1 MLLITIGLFLLYL
14 GSEALVRGSSS
25 LALRFGISPL
35 IIGLTIVAFGTSAP
49 ELVVS
54 ISAALKGSSGVAVGN
69 VVGSNI
75 FNVAAILGITALIR
89 PPSVHLSLIRREI
102 PILIV
107 VSVFGFGL
115 ITFGHISRVAGF
127 LLFAGLCIYTITS
140 IRRAKRETII
150 DQDAPSKPPE
160 LSAWLC
166 SILIASG
173 LGLLI
178 WGSQMFVTG
187 AVNTA
192 RSFGVP
198 EATIGLTIVAAG
210 TSLPE
215 LATSVVAAFKRESDI
230 AIGNIVGSN
239 IFNILCILGITAC
252 IQPIDVVGI
261 GMLDLAF
268 MLGLSLLLLPFAF
281 TQRSIS
287 RSEGVVFLSIYGGY
301 LYLMWP

>member
-1 MLLITIGLFLLYL
+1 
-14 GSEALVRGSSS
+14 
-25 LALRFGISPL
+25 
-35 IIGLTIVAFGTSAP
+35 
-49 ELVVS
+49 
-54 ISAALKGSSGVAVGN
+54 
-69 VVGSNI
+69 
-75 FNVAAILGITALIR
+75 
-89 PPSVHLSLIRREI
+89 
-102 PILIV
+102 
-107 VSVFGFGL
+107 
-115 ITFGHISRVAGF
+115 
-127 LLFAGLCIYTITS
+127 
-140 IRRAKRETII
+140 
-150 DQDAPSKPPE
+150 
-160 LSAWLC
+160 
-166 SILIASG
+166 
-173 LGLLI
+173 
-178 WGSQMFVTG
+178 MFVTG

>member
-14 GSEALVRGSSS
+14 GSEAIVRGSSS

-35 IIGLTIVAFGTSAP
+35 VIGLTIVAFGTSAP

-54 ISAALKGSSGVAVGN
+54 ISAALKHSSGVAVGN

-107 VSVFGFGL
+107 ISILAFGL
-115 ITFGHISRVAGF
+115 ITFGYISRVAGI
-127 LLFAGLCIYTITS
+127 LLFAGLCLYTIAS
-140 IRRAKRETII
+140 IRSAKRETVI
-150 DQDAPSKPPE
+150 DQNTSKPPE
-160 LSAWLC
+160 LSVWLC
-166 SILIASG
+166 SILIAAG

-178 WGSQMFVTG
+178 GGSQMFVTG
-187 AVNTA
+187 AVNMA

-239 IFNILCILGITAC
+239 IFNILCILGLTAC
-252 IQPIDVVGI
+252 VQPIHVVGI
-261 GMLDLAF
+261 DMLDLGF

-281 TQRSIS
+281 TQRTIS
-287 RSEGVVFLSIYGGY
+287 RSEGVVFLSIYAVY
-301 LYLMWP
+301 LYLLWP